1 MSSFTPQALHEIL
14 CAQCSGAGLQLQP
27 DGRVVCRFCG
37 AADTLEGII
46 CANCEWV
53 NAPGASNC
61 ANCRQGLTRLCPDCS
76 ARNWSGADRCS
87 NCGHPLDTLGYVM
100 GTRVGGT
107 PAQLERQ
114 RRDVSKIKETEEAD
128 SERRREYFE
137 EIERRRQAALAD
149 AKRRSVKEHRM
160 MTVILIAVLG
170 LMVLMVG
177 GLALVN
183 LFR

>member
-1 MSSFTPQALHEIL
+1 
-14 CAQCSGAGLQLQP
+14 
-27 DGRVVCRFCG
+27 
-37 AADTLEGII
+37 
-46 CANCEWV
+46 
-53 NAPGASNC
+53 
-61 ANCRQGLTRLCPDCS
+61 
-76 ARNWSGADRCS
+76 
-87 NCGHPLDTLGYVM
+87 M